1 MKVPEKAWL
10 WLGIALAAVLLGFAV
25 FGEQG
30 WQEVRRLRAERAL
43 LAEEI
48 ERLRERRGALEKE
61 IAALRGD
68 SRAIEAKARRD
79 LGMIRE
85 GETVFLLP
93 ERHGAKR

>member
-1 MKVPEKAWL
+1 MNVPEKAWL
-10 WLGIALAAVLLGFAV
+10 WLGIGLTAGLLGFAL

-30 WQEVRRLRAERAL
+30 WQEVRRLRAERAQLSDEIDL
-43 LAEEI
+43 L
-48 ERLRERRGALEKE
+48 RDRRAALEKE

-93 ERHGAKR
+93 ERHDAER